1 MSAFSALQDRLG
13 GNSGALPLK
22 VLAASGQ
29 LGYGIPEESF
39 RAGLKRQPDF
49 IGCDMGSID
58 PGPYYLG
65 SGQLATSEAVTL
77 RDLRL
82 VLTGA
87 LSLKVPLQIGTAG
100 TAGAAPHLE
109 TTLQMVRR
117 IANEEGLHFRLAII
131 EADMPRAVV
140 KAAVRAD
147 RVRSLGTMP
156 ALTESEVDAA
166 SHLVGQ
172 MGTEA
177 FQRAL
182 AMEPDVVIAGRACD
196 TAIFAAIPALLGYPM
211 GALMHMAKIIECT
224 SICCVPG
231 GRDAMLATLEGESF
245 LLESM
250 DPKRHATP
258 MSVAAH
264 SLYEQSDPNVV
275 IEPEGTVYLDSA
287 EYFVVDEH
295 RTRVRGARWV
305 QASQPSIKLEG
316 ATRVGERAVLVAGSS
331 DPRFIA
337 SIESIVP
344 EVEAIV
350 REVVPPSTE
359 RPYQMFFRVYGV
371 NGVLAWTQP
380 PAVPPREV
388 FILVECIAETIEEA
402 KTVVSVCKQFLLHHG
417 FEGRLSTGGNIAF
430 PFTPPELI
438 ASPAYRFNVYH
449 VMETDDL
456 AELFPV
462 RVENV

>member
-1 MSAFSALQDRLG
+1 MSALSALVDRLG
-13 GNSGALPLK
+13 GKSGGLPLK

-29 LGYGIPEESF
+29 LGYGIPEKAF
-39 RAGLKRQPDF
+39 RAGLERRPDF

-65 SGQLATSEAVTL
+65 SGQLATTEAMTL

-87 LSLKVPLQIGTAG
+87 LSLKVPLLIGTAG

-109 TTLQMVRR
+109 TTVQMVRR
-117 IANEEGLHFRLAII
+117 IAHEEGLRFRLAVIQ
-131 EADMPRAVV
+131 ADMPRAVV
-140 KAAVRAD
+140 KAAVR
-147 RVRSLGTMP
+147 VGGVHSLGVMP
-156 ALTESEVDAA
+156 PLTESEVDAA

-182 AMEPDVVIAGRACD
+182 ALEPDVVIAGRACD
-196 TAIFAAIPALLGYPM
+196 TAIFAAIPQLLGYPM

-231 GRDAMLATLEGESF
+231 GRDAMLATLEGDSF

-250 DPKRHATP
+250 NPIRHATP

-275 IEPEGTVYLDSA
+275 IEPEGAVHLDSA
-287 EYFVVDEH
+287 EYHVVDEH
-295 RTRVRGARWV
+295 RVRVRGARWE
-305 QASQPSIKLEG
+305 QASQPSVKLEG
-316 ATRVGERAVLVAGSS
+316 AARVGERAVLVAGSS

-337 SIESIVP
+337 AIESIIP

-350 REVVPPSTE
+350 QELMPPSPE
-359 RPYQMFFRVYGV
+359 HPYQLFFRVYGV

-388 FILVECIAETIEEA
+388 FILVECLAETIEEA
-402 KTVVSVCKQFLLHHG
+402 KNVVSISKQYLLHHG

-449 VMETDDL
+449 VMKTDDL
-456 AELFPV
+456 AGLFPV